1 MVTNW
6 KRILQ
11 RILIVVVTCL
21 LAYFIPNFN
30 MVVSFNILVIHIII
44 VLLMHTWLLHHLDC
58 FIHSSSSPP
67 HENSS

>member
-1 MVTNW
+1 MVVTNW

-30 MVVSFNILVIHIII
+30 MVVSFNILI
-44 VLLMHTWLLHHLDC
+44 VHRYCSLNAYLDASPSRLFHSFFLL
-58 FIHSSSSPP
+58 SST
-67 HENSS
+67 

>member
-11 RILIVVVTCL
+11 RVLIVVVTCL

-30 MVVSFNILVIHIII
+30 MVVSFNILMFV
-44 VLLMHTWLLHHLDC
+44 HL
-58 FIHSSSSPP
+58 
-67 HENSS
+67 